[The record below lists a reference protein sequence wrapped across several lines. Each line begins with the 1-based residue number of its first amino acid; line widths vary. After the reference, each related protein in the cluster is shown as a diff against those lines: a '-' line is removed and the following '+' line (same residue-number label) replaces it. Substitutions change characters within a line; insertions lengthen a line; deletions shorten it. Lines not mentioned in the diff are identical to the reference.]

1 MPTKPDESAS
11 EEVFQAISAEG
22 AAEEC
27 GALRVKKMKSVMSRG
42 MPARQFWS
50 VIVYNL
56 KTASFIPAASKRGIG
71 SLDNAE
77 LKQNADSTTDIY
89 FGPKPPTSL
98 DSNWLPTGEDFF

>member
-42 MPARQFWS
+42 MPG
-50 VIVYNL
+50 
-56 KTASFIPAASKRGIG
+56 ASILVGHCLQP
-71 SLDNAE
+71 
-77 LKQNADSTTDIY
+77 
-89 FGPKPPTSL
+89 
-98 DSNWLPTGEDFF
+98 